1 MYMPYTIGEIAKY
14 LNIPSSTLRF
24 YDKMGLMPFV
34 DRSESGIRLFKD
46 SDIEWLLIIDCLKKS
61 GMPVKNIREFIK
73 LVEQGDASIDK
84 RLEMFQQQ
92 HRHVEETI
100 ASLEEQLKI
109 LKFKCWYYKTAKEA
123 GTTKVP
129 RNMKEDELPEEFR
142 PVRHKLRRLNEK

>member
-1 MYMPYTIGEIAKY
+1 MPYTIGEIAKY

-92 HRHVEETI
+92 RRHVEETI

-129 RNMKEDELPEEFR
+129 RNMKEDELPEEIR